1 MHIIDGKKISHSLL
15 LELRKTIVDKNITP
29 GLAIVLVGNDP
40 ASHLYVEKKEEAAKK
55 IGMDFNRYLSV
66 ETTPEKEIIDC
77 IQFLNKDPDIHGIIV
92 QLPLPGNLNTDAII
106 KAIDPQKD
114 ADGFHPEN
122 LSCLLANKHCPP
134 PVTAASALEC
144 LKASGEP
151 LSNKKVAVVSK
162 SDILYTPL
170 QYLLKAEGA
179 VTEHFTELDTNI
191 KKYDHII
198 IALGQPKCLTKQ
210 YIKEG
215 AVVVDIGIHRLTGDE
230 DSIEIVGDVDY
241 ENVKDHVTAI
251 TPVPGGV
258 GPVTVAMLLKNTV
271 DNCLKLQQ

>member
-92 QLPLPGNLNTDAII
+92 QLPLPGNLNTDTII

-114 ADGFHPEN
+114 ADGFHPDN

-162 SDILYTPL
+162 SNILYTPL
-170 QYLLKAEGA
+170 QYLLKKEGA
-179 VTEHFTELDTNI
+179 ESEHFTELDTKI
-191 KKYDHII
+191 KEYDHVI

-230 DSIEIVGDVDY
+230 DSIEIVGDV
-241 ENVKDHVTAI
+241 
-251 TPVPGGV
+251 
-258 GPVTVAMLLKNTV
+258 
-271 DNCLKLQQ
+271 